1 MIVGLETGKTGV
13 FHFIMF
19 LWSLKFVRQSY
30 IYNIG
35 GALHDM
41 YHLYNLKT
49 VENTHGGV
57 LLLVKLQASARRRS
71 QATEWVNLPAVERKL
86 KIVPKPGVYLFAEEI
101 DWWKVHAEVC
111 RLILLC
117 WRGKKC
123 LVFFQIPF
131 Y

>member
-1 MIVGLETGKTGV
+1 
-13 FHFIMF
+13 
-19 LWSLKFVRQSY
+19 
-30 IYNIG
+30 
-35 GALHDM
+35 M

-101 DWWKVHAEVC
+101 D
-111 RLILLC
+111 
-117 WRGKKC
+117 
-123 LVFFQIPF
+123 
-131 Y
+131 